1 MVNKEAICTT
11 CNGNHYV
18 SLYEHKF
25 QEKPTAIKDL
35 YLNEKNF
42 INCPECVGN
51 SNQTDS

>member
-1 MVNKEAICTT
+1 MRIFAPNVTV
-11 CNGNHYV
+11 NHYI

-25 QEKPTAIKDL
+25 HEKPVEIKDL

-51 SNQTDS
+51 SN